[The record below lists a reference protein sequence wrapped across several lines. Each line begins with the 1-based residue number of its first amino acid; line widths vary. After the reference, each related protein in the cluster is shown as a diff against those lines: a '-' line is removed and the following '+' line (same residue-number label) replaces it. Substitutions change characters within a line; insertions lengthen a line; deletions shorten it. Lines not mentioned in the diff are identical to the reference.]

1 MKWNIIADS
10 SCDLKNITR
19 ICDNIRFSTVPF
31 IINIGAD
38 SYVDDE
44 TLDTNI
50 MIIATENC
58 THASQTACPSPYS
71 WYEQFEKAEQCIAIT
86 ISSQLSGSYNS
97 ANVAK
102 KMMLEKEPS
111 KKIAILD
118 SYSAGP
124 ALVLVVER
132 LYELIE
138 KQLCF
143 EEVVSQIQ
151 GFIATQRSVFALS
164 SFNNLIKNGRMS
176 KLAGILAGKLSIWG
190 VGIASDEGKIQI
202 KTKVRGSSR
211 VLSALIDDM
220 VERGFMGG
228 AMAISHCYNACLA
241 EKLRE
246 KVKKLWQTAEIKIL
260 PTRGLCSYYAER
272 GGLIVAF

>member
-19 ICDNIRFSTVPF
+19 TYDNIRFSTVPF
-31 IINIGAD
+31 TINIGAD

-44 TLDTNI
+44 TLDISVMLTA
-50 MIIATENC
+50 MENC
-58 THASQTACPSPYS
+58 PHASQTACPSPYS
-71 WYEQFEKAEQCIAIT
+71 WYEQFEKAEQSIAIT

-97 ANVAK
+97 ANAAK
-102 KMMLEKEPS
+102 EMMLEKEPLR
-111 KKIAILD
+111 KIAILD
-118 SYSAGP
+118 SYSTGP
-124 ALVLVVER
+124 AIVLIVEK

-143 EEVVSQIQ
+143 EEVVSQMQ
-151 GFIATQRSVFALS
+151 GFIAIQRTVFALS
-164 SFNNLIKNGRMS
+164 SFSNLIKNGRMS
-176 KLAGILAGKLSIWG
+176 KFAGVLAGKLGIWG
-190 VGIASDEGKIQI
+190 VGIASNEGKIQI

-220 VERGFMGG
+220 VERGFTGG

-241 EKLRE
+241 EKLSE
-246 KVKKLWQTAEIKIL
+246 KVQELWQTAEIEIL

>member
-10 SCDLKNITR
+10 SCDLKNIAQTF
-19 ICDNIRFSTVPF
+19 DNIRFSTVPF
-31 IINIGAD
+31 TINIGVD

-50 MIIATENC
+50 MIADMENC
-58 THASQTACPSPYS
+58 TYASQTACPSPYL

-97 ANVAK
+97 ANLAK
-102 KMMLEKEPS
+102 EMILEKEPS
-111 KKIAILD
+111 KKIAIID
-118 SYSAGP
+118 SYSTGP
-124 ALVLVVER
+124 ALVLIVER
-132 LYELIE
+132 IYELIG
-138 KQLCF
+138 KMLCF
-143 EEVVSQIQ
+143 EQIVSKMLDY
-151 GFIATQRSVFALS
+151 IATMRTVFALS

-176 KLAGILAGKLSIWG
+176 EFAGILAGILGIWG

-202 KTKVRGSSR
+202 KTKVRGSNR

-220 VERGFMGG
+220 VERGFTGS
-228 AMAISHCYNACLA
+228 AMVISHCCNVRLA

-246 KVKKLWQTAEIKIL
+246 RVRELWQTADIKIL
-260 PTRGLCSYYAER
+260 PTRGLCSFYAER